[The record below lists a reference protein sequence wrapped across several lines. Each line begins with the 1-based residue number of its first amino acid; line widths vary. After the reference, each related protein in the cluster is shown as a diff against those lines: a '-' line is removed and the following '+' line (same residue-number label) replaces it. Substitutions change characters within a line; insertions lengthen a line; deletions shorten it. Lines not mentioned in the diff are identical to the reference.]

1 MSDALLPYFERELH
15 AVRRLAA
22 DYARAHEKIA
32 GRLRLTDG
40 VTDDPHVARLL
51 DGVAFLAA
59 RVHHRLDDQFPELTD
74 ALLGVLYP
82 HYLAPM
88 PSATILQFTG
98 KPDAKVPARIGRGF
112 GVRTEEV
119 RGERCDYTTTA
130 EAVVWPVEIDSV
142 RLSGLPLAAPPNPR
156 AAAARG
162 VLRIALRCA
171 TAEARFAELGVG
183 SLRFFL
189 RGDSRTA
196 LALYELLCAHT
207 LSVAFA
213 DSPADPAPVIA
224 DAAAIA
230 PVGFGPEDALLP
242 WPARSF
248 SGFRL
253 LSEYF
258 GFPEKFRFIDIGGI
272 EAKTMLGAGNRMEIF
287 VYLDRAL
294 PELERAVKN
303 DALALGCAPAVNLF
317 RHECDPVPLDQT
329 TTEYRIEPAERRPGA
344 LEVWGVERVREAT
357 GDGRFR
363 AWAPFHR
370 LAEGGG
376 EGEAA
381 VAGFYHLLRRASSTL
396 PGTDVFLAPFD
407 PAFDPAAPASSV
419 LSITALCLNRDLPA
433 ELPRGGGQPRMS
445 PKEGMASITR
455 VACLTA
461 PTPTLRPPLRAAG
474 FWPLVS
480 QLSLG
485 HLSVVGGAAGA
496 HALREV
502 LRLYDLRESDESRAA
517 IAALVGVSA
526 KPGTAR
532 LPPPPGVAR
541 LPPAQ
546 AGAFCRGLDVTL
558 QWDARGWTDGGLYLL
573 AAVLERFL
581 ALHTTVNSFV
591 RVACMLRGQTDR
603 VAAWPPRAGARHLL

>member
-1 MSDALLPYFERELH
+1 MSETLLPYYNRELN
-15 AVRRLAA
+15 AVRQLAA
-22 DYARAHEKIA
+22 EFARAYPKIA
-32 GRLRLTDG
+32 GRLRLTEEA
-40 VTDDPHVARLL
+40 VDDPHVARLL
-51 DGVAFLAA
+51 EGVAFLAA
-59 RVHHRLDDQFPELTD
+59 RVHHRLADELPALTD

-98 KPDAKVPARIGRGF
+98 KPDAKVPARIAKGLAL
-112 GVRTEEV
+112 RTEEV
-119 RGERCDYTTTA
+119 RGERCEYTTTSDA
-130 EAVVWPVEIDSV
+130 VLWPLEIEAV
-142 RLSGLPLAAPPNPR
+142 RLSGLPLAAPTNPR
-156 AAAARG
+156 SPGARG

-171 TAEARFAELGVG
+171 TPDGSFSELGVG
-183 SLRFFL
+183 SLKFFL
-189 RGDSRTA
+189 RGDSSTA

-213 DSPADPAPVIA
+213 DSPTDPTPVIVGA
-224 DAAAIA
+224 EAIV
-230 PVGFGPEDALLP
+230 PGGFGAEEALLP

-258 GFPEKFRFIDIGGI
+258 AFPEKFRFITIAGMD
-272 EAKTMLGAGNRMEIF
+272 AKTMLGAGNKMEIF
-287 VYLDRAL
+287 VYLDRTL
-294 PELERAVKN
+294 PELERAITN

-317 RHECDPVPLDQT
+317 RHECDPVPLDHT
-329 TTEYRIEPAERRPGA
+329 TTEYRVEPAERRPGA
-344 LEVWGVERVREAT
+344 LEVWGIERVRETT

-370 LAEGGG
+370 LAEGGQTA
-376 EGEAA
+376 EAPG
-381 VAGFYHLLRRASSTL
+381 GFYQMLRRGSATL

-407 PAFDPAAPASSV
+407 PAFDPDAPAEGV
-419 LSITALCLNRDLPA
+419 LSVTALCLNRNLPA
-433 ELPRGGGQPRMS
+433 ELPFGGGHPRFS
-445 PKEGMASITR
+445 LREGLASVTR
-455 VACLTA
+455 IGCLTA
-461 PTPTLRPPLRAAG
+461 PTPTLRPPLRATG

-502 LRLYDLRESDESRAA
+502 LRLHDLRETAESRGA
-517 IAALVGVSA
+517 IDALVGVTA

-532 LPPPPGVAR
+532 LPTPPGVAR

-546 AGAFCRGLDVTL
+546 SGAFCRGLDVTL
-558 QWDARGWTDGGLYLL
+558 EWDSRGWTDGGLYLL
-573 AAVLERFL
+573 ASVLDRFL
-581 ALHTTVNSFV
+581 SLHATVNSFV
-591 RVACMLRGQTDR
+591 RVGCMLRGRTDR
-603 VAAWPPRAGARHLL
+603 VAAWPPRAGARELL